1 MKIFTQKTL
10 LILYS
15 NNIKNLFISI
25 LHGYINIKLHLT
37 HTPEPINIG
46 EYWSMYTYL
55 HIPISTV
62 PVHVYIEADHRGKV
76 SFLTQTLPA
85 IDT

>member
-46 EYWSMYTYL
+46 EFYQQNDCRKDSYIYLYLLYWYMYTEKQ
-55 HIPISTV
+55 I
-62 PVHVYIEADHRGKV
+62 IEGKCH
-76 SFLTQTLPA
+76 F
-85 IDT
+85 